1 MTEAGGVGLF
11 EFIRLAGGLATVLGL
26 VLVVGW
32 IARRKLPG
40 SGARCLDVEERLALG
55 RGAQLVVVR
64 AENQRLLI
72 GVVDKRIDVLT
83 QLEQITGCESG
94 EAEGDLDP
102 APAVMTRS
110 GRFARLVSERLRVR
124 EAGS

>member
-64 AENQRLLI
+64 AENQRLLYRN
-72 GVVDKRIDVLT
+72 GN
-83 QLEQITGCESG
+83 
-94 EAEGDLDP
+94 
-102 APAVMTRS
+102 
-110 GRFARLVSERLRVR
+110 
-124 EAGS
+124 